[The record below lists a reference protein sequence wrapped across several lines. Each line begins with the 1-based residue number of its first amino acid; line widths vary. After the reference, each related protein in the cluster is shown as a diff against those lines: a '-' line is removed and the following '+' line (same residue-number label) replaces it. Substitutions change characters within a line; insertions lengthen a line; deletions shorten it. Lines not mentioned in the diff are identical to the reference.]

1 MMTRKQLLRL
11 HFTSLK
17 LQLIDKGKDFV
28 NMATPIFIVSGIL
41 VASIKFWWW
50 AL

>member
-1 MMTRKQLLRL
+1 MTRKQLLRL
-11 HFTSLK
+11 
-17 LQLIDKGKDFV
+17 QLHSIRINAIDRGKDLV

-50 AL
+50 LL